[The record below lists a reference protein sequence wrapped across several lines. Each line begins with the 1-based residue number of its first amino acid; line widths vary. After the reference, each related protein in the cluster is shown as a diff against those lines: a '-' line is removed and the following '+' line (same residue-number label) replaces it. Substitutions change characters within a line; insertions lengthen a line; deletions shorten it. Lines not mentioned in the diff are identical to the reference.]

1 MSALLDRADRF
12 CRRFGLKLPILQ
24 APMAGASPPELA
36 GAVADAG
43 GMGGLGAVL
52 MAPAEITAWV
62 AAFRAHSAGV
72 FQINLWVPGPAPV
85 RDADLEARQRAFLGI
100 WGPEVPQAAGDVQLQ
115 DFSAQCEG
123 VLAARPRVVSSIMGL
138 YPPAFVAALKAQG
151 IAWFACA
158 TTVAEALAAE
168 AAGAD
173 AIVAQ
178 GAEAGGHRG
187 SFDAEAAARQSIGLF
202 ALLPRL
208 ADRIKIPLIATG
220 GIADGRGIA
229 AALALGA
236 SAVQIGTGFLRCP
249 QAGIHPAWAQAL
261 GATEPE
267 GTMLTR
273 AFSGRAGRAIAGAYV
288 RAAAAP
294 GAPAPAPY
302 PIQRGLSAPLRAEAL
317 KRGDQERLQA
327 WAGQSAALA
336 RCLPAAELVAQLW
349 GEARQILA

>member
-1 MSALLDRADRF
+1 MSALLDRADLF

-24 APMAGASPPELA
+24 APMAGASPPALA
-36 GAVADAG
+36 CAVADAG

-52 MAPAEITAWV
+52 MSPDEITAWV
-62 AAFRAHSAGV
+62 ASFRAHSTGV
-72 FQINLWVPGPAPV
+72 FQINLWVPGPEPV
-85 RDADLEARQRAFLGI
+85 RDPDLEARQRAFLGI
-100 WGPEVPQAAGDVQLQ
+100 WGPDVPEAAGDVRPP
-115 DFSAQCEG
+115 DFGAQCQA
-123 VLAARPRVVSSIMGL
+123 VLAARPQVVSSIMGL
-138 YPPAFVAALKAQG
+138 YPPGFVAALKAQG

-168 AAGAD
+168 EAGAD
-173 AIVAQ
+173 AIIAQ

-187 SFDAEAAARQSIGLF
+187 SFDAEAAERQSIGLF

-208 ADRIKIPLIATG
+208 ADRINIPLIATG

-236 SAVQIGTGFLRCP
+236 DAVQIGTGFLRCP
-249 QAGIHPAWAQAL
+249 QAGIHPAWAAAL

-294 GAPAPAPY
+294 GAPLPAPY

-317 KRGDQERLQA
+317 QQGDQERMQA

-336 RCLPAAELVAQLW
+336 RGLPAAELVAQFW
-349 GEARQILA
+349 HEARQSLA